1 MPASKKPSVAREENQ
16 HWRREVKRYPMVLV
30 VVGATVRGER
40 KWLMVCVVMCWNV
53 RGKLDDGEEEGGG

>member
-1 MPASKKPSVAREENQ
+1 M
-16 HWRREVKRYPMVLV
+16 KRYPMVLV

-40 KWLMVCVVMCWNV
+40 KWLMVYVVMCWNV